1 MRIPIRALIVGL
13 FTLLGCLFG
22 AMILT
27 QRAAS
32 DSEIIGGMQSILENV
47 SGGTIARSETFLDDA
62 RQDAVLTAALIAND
76 SLTTEEALDGY
87 LGGILA
93 TTPSASGAFYGSVDG
108 DFLFV
113 SRSDEAEADGFRS
126 KAIRVDGEAREVELI
141 YRDTGFQRQF
151 SEFDPAD
158 SYNPTERP
166 WFELAAAQQQPIITD
181 PYVFFSSEQLGVT
194 TAVQVTDPA
203 TGDLLGVVGVDTNLS
218 ELSAFLGDL
227 RLGDNGGAFIF
238 NRSGEVI
245 ATGTEADLQQP
256 DGEGFRLT
264 RVDELADPTLQMSF
278 ERISAVDAD
287 SQAPQFFVFE
297 SDSSSDHV
305 FAAPIGNTSW
315 ILGVSLAEEDF
326 LDRIHEQQRSNLTLA
341 AVIGVLGLLVSSL
354 LLSRGV
360 VRPLS
365 ALRRRAAAI
374 EAGEQFEREPI
385 VASVT
390 EIQRTADA
398 FDHMVTGLEEQRS
411 ANEQL
416 LVELESRVQRRTADL
431 RQQNEVR
438 RAAELRAEEA
448 SEAKSKFLASMS
460 HEIRTPLN
468 AIVGFSDLTSVEAFG
483 PVGDERYV
491 DFANEIKS
499 AASYLVELV
508 SDILDLAQI
517 EANELRLTES
527 TCDLAEEVR
536 GVVGLLAQLAE
547 SKNVELAHDV
557 GDAPTWIY
565 ADERRIKQALVN
577 VINNAIKFT
586 PPGGW
591 IRTMLDKTDG
601 GNVRIRV
608 VDNGPGMSPEEIELA
623 LSPFG
628 QVADRVPVDRPSTG
642 LGLPI
647 TMALIEAH
655 EGTFEVSSAPGV
667 GTTVTIELPDMRNRT
682 IDLNAA
688 DAPQKVL

>member
-1 MRIPIRALIVGL
+1 MRIPIRALIAGL
-13 FTLLGCLFG
+13 FALLGCLFG
-22 AMILT
+22 AMFLT

-32 DSEIIGGMQSILENV
+32 DSEIIAGMQSILENV

-62 RQDAVLTAALIAND
+62 RQDAVLTAGLIAQD
-76 SLTTEEALDGY
+76 SLPSEEALDGY

-93 TTPSASGAFYGSVDG
+93 TSPSASGAFFGSVDG
-108 DFLFV
+108 DFIFV

-126 KAIRVDGEAREVELI
+126 KAIRVDGAEREVELI
-141 YRDTGFQRQF
+141 YRDTSFRRQF

-166 WFELAAAQQQPIITD
+166 WFELAAAQQQPVITD
-181 PYVFFSSEQLGVT
+181 PYVFFSSQQVGVT

-238 NRSGEVI
+238 NRSGDVI
-245 ATGTEADLQQP
+245 ASGSAADLHQP

-264 RVDELADPTLQMSF
+264 QVDELADPTIQMSF
-278 ERISAVDAD
+278 ERISAVDTG
-287 SQAPQFFVFE
+287 SQAPQFFVLE
-297 SDSSSDHV
+297 SDTSSDHV
-305 FAAPIGNTSW
+305 FVAPIGNTSW
-315 ILGVSLAEEDF
+315 VLGVSLAEEDF
-326 LDRIHEQQRSNLTLA
+326 LDSIHQQHRRNLTIA
-341 AVIGVLGLLVSSL
+341 AIIGLFGLLLASL

-365 ALRRRAAAI
+365 ALRRRAAAL
-374 EAGEQFEREPI
+374 EAGEDPEREPI
-385 VASVT
+385 IASVT

-398 FDHMVTGLEEQRS
+398 FDHMVTGLEEQKE

-416 LVELESRVQRRTADL
+416 LTELETRVQRRTADL

-483 PVGDERYV
+483 PVGDERYI
-491 DFANEIKS
+491 DFANEIKG

-527 TCDLAEEVR
+527 TCDLADEVC

-547 SKNVELAHDV
+547 SKDVALTHDV
-557 GDAPTWIY
+557 SVGPTWIY

-591 IRTMLDKTDG
+591 IRTVLDKTCE

-608 VDNGPGMSPEEIELA
+608 VDTGPGMTPDEIELA

-628 QVADRVPVDRPSTG
+628 QVADRIPIDRPSTG

-655 EGTFEVSSAPGV
+655 DGTFEISSAPGV
-667 GTTVTIELPDMRNRT
+667 GTTVTIELPDIRNRT
-682 IDLNAA
+682 IDLSAA
-688 DAPQKVL
+688 DLPQKVL